1 MERTVE
7 RGDSSSF
14 FFFNEGENGRERR
27 AGTHDQPQTKKE
39 RKKENDND
47 WFTSKQRQQYQQQ
60 QRKNGEGIRL
70 MQRADLVACS
80 CGGGNALRREQCCVR
95 VCAFSFFCVCF
106 PPLVLGRR
114 CACSHFFFFS
124 ENLSFWGCDRA
135 GWRGEMPDTRE
146 GREKTRT
153 RTRTRTKRKR
163 RIEGTCVGRDAH
175 GM

>member
-114 CACSHFFFFS
+114 CACSHFFFFLKIF
-124 ENLSFWGCDRA
+124 LSGDVIALDGGVRCQTLEKVERRQ
-135 GWRGEMPDTRE
+135 GQGQGQGQRERG
-146 GREKTRT
+146 G
-153 RTRTRTKRKR
+153 
-163 RIEGTCVGRDAH
+163 
-175 GM
+175 